1 MKKYHIITYG
11 CQTNHSDSERI
22 SSVLEDMGYS
32 FVEDKYNADL
42 VVINSC
48 SIRQSAVNRIY
59 GQIENIKN
67 GKVIV
72 TGCILKRD
80 GKKLSKK
87 ADLILDIKD
96 LPAWPEI
103 IDGLNKK
110 DLDNYFKIK
119 PKNQGG
125 LTALIPIMT
134 GCNNFCSYCVVPY
147 TRGRELSRPLDDIIE
162 EVRLANEKGN
172 KEVWLLGQNV
182 NSYKGK
188 DSKGKEVN
196 FCQLIKEVEKVPGN
210 FWIRFTSSHPK
221 DFSDELIE
229 IIKDSEKITKYLH
242 LPVQSGDDE
251 ILERMNRPYKI
262 SDYKKFVE
270 KIKKELPDL
279 TLSTD
284 VIVGFPKETEEQ
296 FQKTADL
303 FREIPYDMAYIS
315 KYSPRPGTP
324 SFKLKDDISN
334 VEKERRWTIINEI
347 LMKNNQQRN
356 KFLINKTV
364 EALIEKEKDG
374 FIIGKTKEYKSIK
387 AKGPRSLVGN
397 FVKIKVNKSLS
408 WGLEGD
414 LTN

>member
-87 ADLILDIKD
+87 ADLILDTKD
-96 LPAWPEI
+96 LLAWPEI

-229 IIKDSEKITKYLH
+229 IIKGSEKITKYLH

-262 SDYKKFVE
+262 SDYKKFVQ

-387 AKGPRSLVGN
+387 VKGPRSLVGN